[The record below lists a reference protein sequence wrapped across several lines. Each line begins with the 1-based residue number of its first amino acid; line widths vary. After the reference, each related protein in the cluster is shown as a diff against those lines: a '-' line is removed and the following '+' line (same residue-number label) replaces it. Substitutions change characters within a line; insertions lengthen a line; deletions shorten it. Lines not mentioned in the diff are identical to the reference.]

1 MSLNPKCVSLNPKRF
16 SNHKNLGAAV
26 PFKGIALL
34 VALWI
39 GLDSVPGTQV
49 QLFGLMRGRI
59 GLKSIIV
66 CKNNLVL
73 FFKTYVDV
81 IQQTIFGSDPP
92 QDQTQKSSLFKS
104 GHPGLIRQRFGSI
117 LYFNT
122 HFV

>member
-1 MSLNPKCVSLNPKRF
+1 MDWSGF
-16 SNHKNLGAAV
+16 S
-26 PFKGIALL
+26 
-34 VALWI
+34 
-39 GLDSVPGTQV
+39 PGTQV